1 MAACRKPSLGDEL
14 VSVIVVG
21 LNHRTFPL
29 DLFEKMTIPEAK
41 LPKALAD
48 LSSRDNVS
56 ESVIL
61 STCNRIEVYA
71 YAEKFHGAYQD
82 IRNFLSEISH
92 VAPEDF
98 SDHLIG
104 LFGPEAIEHLFKVSS
119 GIDSA
124 VIGEHEILGQVR
136 SAWETAIEECSVGT
150 VLNSLFKHS
159 VEVGKRARSETSIS
173 RNITS
178 ISQAAVAMANKHL
191 GGLNGK
197 CVLVV
202 GAGEMGEGMAKS
214 LHEGGIDELRVAN
227 RTWDR
232 AVETAERLDGRA
244 VRLDELP
251 QNLEEV
257 DLLLTSTGATS
268 AILEY
273 GDLDEAARRRKGR
286 ELLIVDIAVPRDVD
300 PAAGE
305 LKGVTLLDMDDLREF
320 AEKGIRAREKEVSS
334 VIEIVEEEVE
344 RFTNFFSARSVAPIV
359 TQLHSRAEE
368 IRDIELQKLC
378 RRLPELTSEQLK
390 AVEILSSAIASKL
403 IHEPTIRLKD
413 AAGTPKGERLAEA
426 LQDLFDL

>member
-1 MAACRKPSLGDEL
+1 M
-14 VSVIVVG
+14 SVIVVG
-21 LNHRTFPL
+21 LNHRTVSL
-29 DLFEKMTIPEAK
+29 DLFEKMTVPEAK

-48 LSSRDNVS
+48 LSSRENIS

-61 STCNRIEVYA
+61 STCNRIEIYA

-104 LFGPEAIEHLFKVSS
+104 LFGSDAIEHLFKVSS

-136 SAWETAIEECSVGT
+136 SAWELAIEEQAVGT
-150 VLNSLFKHS
+150 VLNSLFRHS
-159 VEVGKRARSETSIS
+159 LEVGKRARSETSIS

-178 ISQAAVAMANKHL
+178 VSQAAVAMADKQ
-191 GGLNGK
+191 LNGLIGK
-197 CVLVV
+197 RVLVV

-214 LHEGGIDELRVAN
+214 LHAGGITELRVAN

-232 AVETAERLDGRA
+232 AVETAERLNGEP

-251 QNLEEV
+251 QNLTEV
-257 DLLLTSTGATS
+257 DLLLTSTGATA

-273 GDLDEAARRRKGR
+273 GDLDEAARQREGR

-300 PAAGE
+300 PAAAE
-305 LKGVTLLDMDDLREF
+305 LDGVTLLDMDDLREF

-334 VIEIVEEEVE
+334 VKEIINEELE
-344 RFTNFFSARSVAPIV
+344 RFSNLFSARSVAPIV

-368 IRDIELQKLC
+368 IRNAELQKLF
-378 RRLPELTSEQLK
+378 RKFPELTSEQLK
-390 AVEILSSAIASKL
+390 GIETLTSVIANKL
-403 IHEPTIRLKD
+403 IHEPTVRLKD
-413 AAGTPKGERLAEA
+413 AAGTPKGERLSEA

>member
-1 MAACRKPSLGDEL
+1 M
-14 VSVIVVG
+14 SVIVVG
-21 LNHRTFPL
+21 LNHRTVPL
-29 DLFEKMTIPEAK
+29 DLFEKMTVPEAK

-48 LSSRDNVS
+48 LSSRENIS

-61 STCNRIEVYA
+61 STCNRIEIYA

-104 LFGPEAIEHLFKVSS
+104 LFGSDAVEHLFKVSS

-136 SAWETAIEECSVGT
+136 SAWELAIEEQAVGT
-150 VLNSLFKHS
+150 VLNSLFRHS
-159 VEVGKRARSETSIS
+159 LEVGKRARSETSIS

-178 ISQAAVAMANKHL
+178 VSQAAVAMADKQ
-191 GGLNGK
+191 LNGLIGK
-197 CVLVV
+197 RVLVV

-214 LHEGGIDELRVAN
+214 LHAGGITELRVAN

-232 AVETAERLDGRA
+232 AVETAERLNGKP

-251 QNLEEV
+251 QNLTEV
-257 DLLLTSTGATS
+257 DLLLTSTGATA

-273 GDLDEAARRRKGR
+273 GDLDEAARQREGR

-300 PAAGE
+300 PASAE
-305 LKGVTLLDMDDLREF
+305 LDGVTLLDMDDLREF

-334 VIEIVEEEVE
+334 VIEIINEELE
-344 RFTNFFSARSVAPIV
+344 RFSNLFSARSVAPIV

-368 IRDIELQKLC
+368 IRNAELQKLF
-378 RRLPELTSEQLK
+378 RKFPELTSEELK
-390 AVEILSSAIASKL
+390 GIETLTSVIANKL
-403 IHEPTIRLKD
+403 IHEPTVRLKD
-413 AAGTPKGERLAEA
+413 AAGTPKGERLSEA

>member
-1 MAACRKPSLGDEL
+1 M
-14 VSVIVVG
+14 SVIVVG
-21 LNHRTFPL
+21 LNHRTVPL
-29 DLFEKMTIPEAK
+29 DLFEKMTVPEAK

-48 LSSRDNVS
+48 LSSRENIS

-61 STCNRIEVYA
+61 STCNRIEIYA

-104 LFGPEAIEHLFKVSS
+104 LFGSDAIEHLFKVSS

-136 SAWETAIEECSVGT
+136 SAWELAIEEQAVGT
-150 VLNSLFKHS
+150 VLNSLFRHS
-159 VEVGKRARSETSIS
+159 LEVGKRARSETSIS

-178 ISQAAVAMANKHL
+178 VSQAAVAMADKQ
-191 GGLNGK
+191 LNGLIGK
-197 CVLVV
+197 RVLVV

-214 LHEGGIDELRVAN
+214 LHAGGITELRVAN

-232 AVETAERLDGRA
+232 AVETAERLNGKP

-251 QNLEEV
+251 QNLTEV
-257 DLLLTSTGATS
+257 DLLLTSTGATA

-273 GDLDEAARRRKGR
+273 GDLDEAARQREGR

-300 PAAGE
+300 PAAAE
-305 LKGVTLLDMDDLREF
+305 LDGVTLLDMDDLREF

-334 VIEIVEEEVE
+334 VIEIINEELE
-344 RFTNFFSARSVAPIV
+344 RFSNLFSARSVAPIV

-368 IRDIELQKLC
+368 IRNAELQKLF
-378 RRLPELTSEQLK
+378 RKFPELTSEQLK
-390 AVEILSSAIASKL
+390 GIETLTSVIANTL
-403 IHEPTIRLKD
+403 IHEPTVRLKD
-413 AAGTPKGERLAEA
+413 AAGTPKGERLSEA

>member
-1 MAACRKPSLGDEL
+1 M
-14 VSVIVVG
+14 SVIVVG
-21 LNHRTFPL
+21 LNHRTVPL
-29 DLFEKMTIPEAK
+29 DLFEKMTVPEAK

-48 LSSRDNVS
+48 LSSRENIS

-61 STCNRIEVYA
+61 STCNRIEIYA

-104 LFGPEAIEHLFKVSS
+104 LFGSDAVEHLFKVSS

-136 SAWETAIEECSVGT
+136 SAWELAIEEQAVGT
-150 VLNSLFKHS
+150 VLNSLFRHS
-159 VEVGKRARSETSIS
+159 LEVGKRARSETLIS

-178 ISQAAVAMANKHL
+178 VSQAAVAMADKQ
-191 GGLNGK
+191 LNGLIGK
-197 CVLVV
+197 RVLVV

-214 LHEGGIDELRVAN
+214 LHAGGITELRVAN

-232 AVETAERLDGRA
+232 AVETAERLNGKP

-251 QNLEEV
+251 QNLTEV
-257 DLLLTSTGATS
+257 DLLLTSTGATA

-273 GDLDEAARRRKGR
+273 GDLDEAARQREGR

-300 PAAGE
+300 PASAE
-305 LKGVTLLDMDDLREF
+305 LDGVTLLDMDDLREF

-334 VIEIVEEEVE
+334 VIEIINEELE
-344 RFTNFFSARSVAPIV
+344 RFSNLFSARSVAPIV

-368 IRDIELQKLC
+368 IRNAELQKLF
-378 RRLPELTSEQLK
+378 RKFPELTSEQLK
-390 AVEILSSAIASKL
+390 GIETLTSVIANKL
-403 IHEPTIRLKD
+403 IHEPTVRLKD
-413 AAGTPKGERLAEA
+413 AAGTPKGERLSEA

>member
-1 MAACRKPSLGDEL
+1 M
-14 VSVIVVG
+14 SVIVVG
-21 LNHRTFPL
+21 LNHRTVPL
-29 DLFEKMTIPEAK
+29 DLFEKMTVPEAK

-48 LSSRDNVS
+48 LSSRENIS

-61 STCNRIEVYA
+61 STCNRIEIYA

-104 LFGPEAIEHLFKVSS
+104 LFGSDAIEHLFKVSS

-136 SAWETAIEECSVGT
+136 SAWELAIEEQAVGT
-150 VLNSLFKHS
+150 VLNSLFRHS
-159 VEVGKRARSETSIS
+159 LEVGKRARSETSIS

-178 ISQAAVAMANKHL
+178 VSQAAVAMADKQ
-191 GGLNGK
+191 LNGLIGK
-197 CVLVV
+197 RVLVV

-214 LHEGGIDELRVAN
+214 LHAGGITELRVAN

-232 AVETAERLDGRA
+232 AVETAERLNGKP

-251 QNLEEV
+251 QNLTEV
-257 DLLLTSTGATS
+257 DLLLTSTGATA

-273 GDLDEAARRRKGR
+273 GDLDEAARQREGR

-300 PAAGE
+300 PAAAE
-305 LKGVTLLDMDDLREF
+305 LDGVTLLDMDDLREF

-334 VIEIVEEEVE
+334 VIEIINEELE
-344 RFTNFFSARSVAPIV
+344 RFSNLFSARSVAPIV

-368 IRDIELQKLC
+368 IRNAELQKLF
-378 RRLPELTSEQLK
+378 RKFPELTSEQLK
-390 AVEILSSAIASKL
+390 GIETLTSVIANKL
-403 IHEPTIRLKD
+403 IHEPTVRLKD
-413 AAGTPKGERLAEA
+413 AAGTPKGERLSEA

>member
-1 MAACRKPSLGDEL
+1 

-21 LNHRTFPL
+21 LNHRTVPL
-29 DLFEKMTIPEAK
+29 DLFEKMTVPEAK
-41 LPKALAD
+41 LPKSLAD
-48 LSSRDNVS
+48 LSSRENIS
-56 ESVIL
+56 EAVIL
-61 STCNRIEVYA
+61 STCNRIEIYA

-92 VAPEDF
+92 VAPEEF

-136 SAWETAIEECSVGT
+136 SAWELGIKEQSVGT
-150 VLNSLFKHS
+150 VLNSLFRHS
-159 VEVGKRARSETSIS
+159 LEVGKRARSETSIS

-178 ISQAAVAMANKHL
+178 ISQAAVAMADKKL
-191 GGLNGK
+191 DGLIGRR
-197 CVLVV
+197 VLVV

-214 LHEGGIDELRVAN
+214 LHAGGIAELRVAN

-232 AVETAERLDGRA
+232 ALETAERLNGKP

-251 QNLEEV
+251 QNLSEV
-257 DLLLTSTGATS
+257 DLLLTSTGAT
-268 AILEY
+268 ATIIEY
-273 GDLDEAARRRKGR
+273 GDLDEAVSQRKGK

-305 LKGVTLLDMDDLREF
+305 LDGVTLLDMDDLREF

-334 VIEIVEEEVE
+334 VIEIIKEEVE
-344 RFTNFFSARSVAPIV
+344 RFSSLFSARSVAPIV
-359 TQLHSRAEE
+359 TELHSRAEE
-368 IRDIELQKLC
+368 IRNSELQKLF
-378 RRLPELTSEQLK
+378 RRFPELTPEQLK
-390 AVEILSSAIASKL
+390 GVETLTTAIANKL
-403 IHEPTIRLKD
+403 MHEPTVRLKD
-413 AAGTPKGERLAEA
+413 AAGTPRGERLSEA

>member
-1 MAACRKPSLGDEL
+1 M
-14 VSVIVVG
+14 SVIVVG
-21 LNHRTFPL
+21 LNHRTVPL
-29 DLFEKMTIPEAK
+29 DLFEKMTVPEAK

-48 LSSRDNVS
+48 LSSRENIS

-61 STCNRIEVYA
+61 STCNRIEIYA

-104 LFGPEAIEHLFKVSS
+104 LFGSDAIEHLFKVSS

-136 SAWETAIEECSVGT
+136 SAWELAVEEQVVGT
-150 VLNSLFKHS
+150 VLNSLFRHS
-159 VEVGKRARSETSIS
+159 LEVGKRARSETSIS

-178 ISQAAVAMANKHL
+178 VSQAAVAMADKQL
-191 GGLNGK
+191 DGLIGK
-197 CVLVV
+197 RVLVV

-214 LHEGGIDELRVAN
+214 LHAGGITELRIAN

-232 AVETAERLDGRA
+232 ALETAERLNGKP

-251 QNLEEV
+251 QNLTEV
-257 DLLLTSTGATS
+257 DLLLTSTGATA

-273 GDLDEAARRRKGR
+273 GDLDEAARQRKGR

-305 LKGVTLLDMDDLREF
+305 LDGVTILDMDDLREF
-320 AEKGIRAREKEVSS
+320 AENGIRAREKEVSS
-334 VIEIVEEEVE
+334 VKEIINEELE
-344 RFTNFFSARSVAPIV
+344 RFSNLFSARSVAPIV

-368 IRDIELQKLC
+368 IRNSELQKLS
-378 RRLPELTSEQLK
+378 RKFPELTPEQLK
-390 AVEILSSAIASKL
+390 GVETLTTAITNKL
-403 IHEPTIRLKD
+403 MHEPTVRLKD
-413 AAGTPKGERLAEA
+413 AAGTPKGERLSEA

>member
-1 MAACRKPSLGDEL
+1 M
-14 VSVIVVG
+14 SVIVVG

-29 DLFEKMTIPEAK
+29 DLFEKMTVPEAK

-48 LSSRDNVS
+48 LSSRDNIS

-104 LFGPEAIEHLFKVSS
+104 LFGSEAIEHLFKVSS

-136 SAWETAIEECSVGT
+136 SAWEMAIEERSVGT

-159 VEVGKRARSETSIS
+159 VEVGKRVRSETSIS

-178 ISQAAVAMANKHL
+178 ISQAAVAMANTHL
-191 GGLNGK
+191 DGLNGK
-197 CVLVV
+197 RVLVV
-202 GAGEMGEGMAKS
+202 GAGEMGEGMARS
-214 LHEGGIDELRVAN
+214 LHDGGIAELRVAN

-232 AVETAERLDGRA
+232 AVETAERLNGRA

-257 DLLLTSTGATS
+257 DLLLTSTGATA

-305 LKGVTLLDMDDLREF
+305 LDGVTLLDMDDLREF
-320 AEKGIRAREKEVSS
+320 AEKGMRAREKEVSS
-334 VIEIVEEEVE
+334 VIDIVQEEVE

-359 TQLHSRAEE
+359 TELHARAEE
-368 IRDIELQKLC
+368 IRDEELQKL
-378 RRLPELTSEQLK
+378 RRRFPELTPEQLK
-390 AVEILSSAIASKL
+390 AVEILSSSIANKL

>member
-1 MAACRKPSLGDEL
+1 M
-14 VSVIVVG
+14 SVIVVG
-21 LNHRTFPL
+21 LNHRTVPL
-29 DLFEKMTIPEAK
+29 DLFEKMTVPEAK
-41 LPKALAD
+41 LSKALAD
-48 LSSRDNVS
+48 LSSRENIS

-61 STCNRIEVYA
+61 STCNRIEIYA

-98 SDHLIG
+98 SDHLLG
-104 LFGPEAIEHLFKVSS
+104 LFGPDAIEHLFKVSS

-136 SAWETAIEECSVGT
+136 AAWELAVEEQAVGT
-150 VLNSLFKHS
+150 VLNSLFRHS
-159 VEVGKRARSETSIS
+159 LEVGKRARSETSIS

-178 ISQAAVAMANKHL
+178 VSQAAVAMADKQ
-191 GGLNGK
+191 LNGLAGK
-197 CVLVV
+197 RVLVV

-214 LHEGGIDELRVAN
+214 LHAGGITELRVAN

-232 AVETAERLDGRA
+232 ALETAERLNGEP

-251 QNLEEV
+251 QNLTEV
-257 DLLLTSTGATS
+257 DLLLTSTGATA

-273 GDLDEAARRRKGR
+273 GDLDEAARQRKGR

-305 LKGVTLLDMDDLREF
+305 LDGVTILDMDDLREF
-320 AEKGIRAREKEVSS
+320 AENGIRAREKEVSS
-334 VIEIVEEEVE
+334 VKEIINEELE
-344 RFTNFFSARSVAPIV
+344 RFSNLFSARSVAPIV

-368 IRDIELQKLC
+368 IRNSELQKLS
-378 RRLPELTSEQLK
+378 RKFPELTPEQLK
-390 AVEILSSAIASKL
+390 GVEILTTAITNKL
-403 IHEPTIRLKD
+403 MHEPTVRLKD
-413 AAGTPKGERLAEA
+413 AAGTPKGERLSEA